1 MSKLIERPL
10 GMKKSLTL
18 FVLLIQF
25 TVLAQVGI
33 GTIAPVA
40 GSLLELKATDKALI
54 LTRVAGSAAITT
66 PVDGMIVYDTSQNCF
81 RSRENGV
88 WTPCWNCCA
97 TPSAAAGTITA
108 LDCTGVVKTGTL
120 TQASAATAV
129 SADYS
134 YTGGNGGT
142 YSGQAIASTGVTGLT
157 ATLLAGNFATGAGTI
172 TYVISGTPASNGTAS
187 FALSLSGQNCTL
199 TFTVL

>member
-1 MSKLIERPL
+1 
-10 GMKKSLTL
+10 MKAINLCFL
-18 FVLLIQF
+18 FVF
-25 TVLAQVGI
+25 TFMTTFAQIGI

-40 GSLLELKATDKALI
+40 GTLLELKATDKALVV
-54 LTRVAGSAAITT
+54 TRVAGLAAIPT
-66 PVDGMIVYDTSQNCF
+66 PVNGMIVYDTSQNCF

-97 TPSAAAGTITA
+97 IPSAVAGTITA
-108 LDCTGVVKTGTL
+108 LNCAGVVKTGSL
-120 TQASAATAV
+120 TQAIALTAV

-142 YSGQAIASTGVTGLT
+142 YSSQAITSTGVTGLT

-172 TYVISGTPASNGTAS
+172 TYVISGTPASTGTAS
-187 FALSLSGQNCTL
+187 FALSLAGQSCTL

>member
-1 MSKLIERPL
+1 
-10 GMKKSLTL
+10 MKKSLTL

>member
-1 MSKLIERPL
+1 
-10 GMKKSLTL
+10 
-18 FVLLIQF
+18 
-25 TVLAQVGI
+25 
-33 GTIAPVA
+33 
-40 GSLLELKATDKALI
+40 LELKATDKALL
-54 LTRVAGSAAITT
+54 LTRVAGLAAIPT
-66 PVDGMIVYDTSQNCF
+66 PVNGMIVYDTSQNCF
-81 RSRENGV
+81 RSRENGI

-142 YSGQAIASTGVTGLT
+142 YSGQAIASAGVTGLT
-157 ATLLAGNFATGAGTI
+157 ATLLAGNFATGAGVI
-172 TYVISGTPASNGTAS
+172 TYVISGTPASTGTAS
-187 FALSLSGQNCTL
+187 FALSLAGQNCTL
-199 TFTVL
+199 TFMVL

>member
-1 MSKLIERPL
+1 
-10 GMKKSLTL
+10 MKKSLTL
-18 FVLLIQF
+18 FVLLIQL
-25 TVLAQVGI
+25 TALAQVGI

-40 GSLLELKATDKALI
+40 GSMLELKATDKALL
-54 LTRVAGSAAITT
+54 LTRVAGSAAIAT

-97 TPSAAAGTITA
+97 VPSAVAGTITA
-108 LDCTGVVKTGTL
+108 LNCAGVVKTGTL
-120 TQASAATAV
+120 THAIVATAV

-134 YTGGNGGT
+134 YSGGNGGT
-142 YSGQAIASTGVTGLT
+142 YSTQAITSTGVTGLT

-172 TYVISGTPASNGTAS
+172 TYVISGTPASTGTAS
-187 FALSLSGQNCTL
+187 FALSLAGQSCTL

>member
-1 MSKLIERPL
+1 MKMKLT
-10 GMKKSLTL
+10 MKKILTI
-18 FVLLIQF
+18 VILLIGH
-25 TVLAQVGI
+25 TSIYSQVGI

-40 GSLLELKATDKALI
+40 GSLLELKATDKALL